1 MVKTH
6 PFFKTTAREIRN
18 SIGRFIAILI
28 ITALGVGFFSGLR
41 LTEPSMTATADKFL
55 TEQNLFDF
63 RLLSTLGF
71 TNDDVKA
78 FDGVDG
84 MKASGAYNLDFL
96 GLCGSGNELILK
108 AHSITDGINIP
119 QVINGSMPESE
130 NECVVDANIAGS
142 APIGS
147 VIKVADS
154 NTQSAKDT
162 LKYTE
167 FTVVGHVRSPYYI
180 NFERGNSSVGTGSIA
195 GFVYIPEAAFESEVY
210 HEIFID
216 APIEGKAFSS
226 KYDDGASALSPKI
239 ESILNERG
247 QIRFDDIYNE
257 ALSEINKN
265 QAELDNAK
273 LELED
278 GRAKLDDAITQ
289 YNEAKAL
296 YEQFKD
302 FLTEEQKAE
311 YLRQFQ
317 EAEKQI
323 ADGEKELKDAETK
336 ISDGQAAIDQGRAD
350 LEALTAP
357 SLFVLGRD
365 TNIGYACFENDS
377 GIVSAISVV
386 FPLLFM
392 LVAIL
397 VCMTTMTRMVD
408 ENRVQIGVFKSLGY
422 SNLKIQSKFLIYSG
436 IAASAG
442 WLGGYAL
449 GSYFVPRIIW
459 NVYNIMYNFADLTY
473 VFDPLLFLL
482 CFAAAIGCACGSA
495 YFACRAALQS
505 VPAELIRPKAPKTG
519 KKIFLERIGFL
530 WKRFSFLHKVSARNI
545 FRYKNRLFMMIIGI
559 GGCTALLVTGFG
571 IRDSIKN
578 IVSFQFDEIML
589 YDYSANIDTENK
601 EVYDKLI
608 ELDGIESGL
617 GVYQTSASLKN
628 KDERADA
635 FLLSCNDPRFTDF
648 IDLHEAK
655 EPIPYPENGNA
666 VISAGVA
673 EILGI
678 SVGDSVTIN
687 IGETRE
693 TTFTVSG
700 IFDNFFNNY
709 VILTESDCES
719 AVGKTV
725 SPNTVFL
732 KTIPD
737 ENSGDLA
744 ARISGVNGVTSVTST
759 SELIDRVSSSL
770 NSIEYIVAFVVI
782 CAAALAFVVL
792 YNLSNINIAERVREI
807 ATIKVLGFHKK
818 EVSSYIFREII
829 ALTFIGATIG
839 LPLGKLL
846 HSFVMHQIKVNTV
859 HFDNRIS
866 VLSFLIAFTMT
877 IVFAFIIN
885 IFMARRLDKIDM
897 SGSLKS
903 VE

>member
-1 MVKTH
+1 MVRA
-6 PFFKTTAREIRN
+6 FLKTTVREIKN
-18 SIGRFIAILI
+18 SIGRFLAILI
-28 ITALGVGFFSGLR
+28 ITALGVGFFAGLR
-41 LTEPSMTATADKFL
+41 LPEPSMTATADKFL

-71 TNDDVKA
+71 TEDDVKA

-84 MKASGAYNLDFL
+84 MTAKGAYNVDFL
-96 GLCGSGNELILK
+96 GLSEGGELVFK

-119 QVINGSMPESE
+119 RVVDGNLPSAD
-130 NECVVDANIAGS
+130 NECVVDANISGA

-154 NTQSAKDT
+154 NTDNAKDT

-167 FTVVGHVRSPYYI
+167 YKVVGHVRSPYYI
-180 NFERGNSSVGTGSIA
+180 NFERGSTSVGTGRIS
-195 GFVYIPEAAFESEVY
+195 GFIYLPEGGFNSEAY
-210 HEIFID
+210 HEIFVD
-216 APIEGKAFSS
+216 APINGKAFENE
-226 KYDDGASALSPKI
+226 YDEEAAVISQKI

-247 QIRFDDIYNE
+247 QERYDSIYNE
-257 ALSEINKN
+257 ALSEINSN
-265 QAELDNAK
+265 QAELDEAAAELEAEKLK
-273 LELED
+273 LEDSKAE
-278 GRAKLDDAITQ
+278 
-289 YNEAKAL
+289 YENYKAL
-296 YEQFKD
+296 FEQYES

-311 YLRQFQ
+311 YQ
-317 EAEKQI
+317 KQLDDAAKLI
-323 ADGEKELKDAETK
+323 ADGEKKILDAETA
-336 ISDGQAAIDQGRAD
+336 IAEGQAAID
-350 LEALTAP
+350 EARSELDSLSVP
-357 SLFVLGRD
+357 SLYVLGRD
-365 TNIGYACFENDS
+365 TNVGYACFENDS

-397 VCMTTMTRMVD
+397 VCMTTMARMVD

-422 SNLKIQSKFLIYSG
+422 GNFTIQSKFLIYSG
-436 IAASAG
+436 LAACAG
-442 WLGGYAL
+442 WLGGYML

-459 NVYNIMYNFADLTY
+459 NVYNIMYNFAELEY
-473 VFDPLLFLL
+473 VFDPLLFAL
-482 CFAAAIGCACGSA
+482 CFLAAIGCACGTA
-495 YFACRAALQS
+495 YLACRAELRS

-589 YDYSANIDTENK
+589 YDYNVSIEGDTDS
-601 EVYDKLI
+601 VYDNLI
-608 ELDGIESGL
+608 SLDGIESGL
-617 GVYQTSASLKN
+617 GVYQTSVNLTN
-628 KDERADA
+628 DQERLDTY
-635 FLLSCNDPRFTDF
+635 LLSSSDPRFTDF
-648 IDLHEAK
+648 VDLHNGNEA
-655 EPIPYPENGNA
+655 IQYPENGNA
-666 VISAGVA
+666 VISAGAA

-678 SVGDSVTIN
+678 SVGDN
-687 IGETRE
+687 ITVNFGETRE
-693 TTFTVSG
+693 TVFNVSG
-700 IFDNFFNNY
+700 IFDNFFYNY
-709 VILTESDCES
+709 IILTESDCEKATGS
-719 AVGKTV
+719 AAST
-725 SPNTVFL
+725 NAVFL
-732 KTIPD
+732 KATQN

-744 ARISGVNGVTSVTST
+744 ARISGISGVTSVTST
-759 SELIDRVSSSL
+759 SDLTDRVSSSL
-770 NSIEYIVAFVVI
+770 DSIEYIVVFVVI

-807 ATIKVLGFHKK
+807 ATIKVLGFYKK
-818 EVSSYIFREII
+818 EVSDYIFREII
-829 ALTFIGATIG
+829 ALTFIGAVVG

-846 HSFVMHQIKVNTV
+846 HSFVMQQIQVSSV
-859 HFDNRIS
+859 HFENRIS
-866 VLSFLIAFTMT
+866 VWSFLIAFAMT
-877 IVFAFIIN
+877 VVFAFLIN

>member
-1 MVKTH
+1 MVKSH
-6 PFFKTTAREIRN
+6 PFFKTTAREIKN

-28 ITALGVGFFSGLR
+28 ITALGVGFFAGLR

-55 TEQNLFDF
+55 TDQNLYDF

-71 TNDDVKA
+71 TEDDVKA
-78 FDGVDG
+78 FDGVEG
-84 MKASGAYNLDFL
+84 MKAKGAYTLDFL
-96 GLCGSGNELILK
+96 GLCEGGNEQIFK
-108 AHSITDGINIP
+108 AHSITDGINVP
-119 QVINGSMPESE
+119 QIVRGSMPSSD
-130 NECVVDANIAGS
+130 NECVVDSKISGYT
-142 APIGS
+142 PIGS
-147 VIKVADS
+147 VIKISES
-154 NTQSAKDT
+154 NSQGTKDT
-162 LKYTE
+162 LKYKE

-180 NFERGNSSVGTGSIA
+180 NFERGNSSVGTGQIA
-195 GFVYIPEAAFESEVY
+195 GFVYIPESAFESDVY

-216 APIEGKAFSS
+216 APIDGKAFSD
-226 KYDDGASALSPKI
+226 KYVSGENEFSPKI

-247 QIRFDDIYNE
+247 EIRFESIRNE
-257 ALSEINKN
+257 ALNEINNN
-265 QAELDNAK
+265 QAELDSAK

-278 GRAKLDDAITQ
+278 GRAKLNDAKAK
-289 YNEAKAL
+289 YNEAKEL
-296 YEQFKD
+296 YEKFEN

-311 YLRQFQ
+311 YQKQFA

-323 ADGEKELKDAETK
+323 ADGEKELRDAELK
-336 ISDGQAAIDQGRAD
+336 ITDGQAELDEAKAE
-350 LEALTAP
+350 LEALSAP
-357 SLFVLGRD
+357 SLFVLGRE
-365 TNIGYACFENDS
+365 TNVGYSCFESDS
-377 GIVSAISVV
+377 KIVSAISVV

-392 LVAIL
+392 LVAVL

-422 SNLKIQSKFLIYSG
+422 SNFKIQSKFLIYSG
-436 IAASAG
+436 IAATAG

-449 GSYFVPRIIW
+449 GSFFVPKIIW
-459 NVYNIMYNFADLTY
+459 NVYNIMYNFSELLH
-473 VFDPLLFLL
+473 VFDPLLFAL
-482 CFAAAIGCACGSA
+482 CFVAAIGCACGSS
-495 YFACRAALQS
+495 YLACRAALRS

-519 KKIFLERIGFL
+519 KKIFLEHIGFL

-589 YDYSANIDTENK
+589 YDYSANTDTENK
-601 EVYDKLI
+601 EVFDNLI
-608 ELDGIESGL
+608 ALDGIESGL
-617 GVYQTSASLKN
+617 NVYQTSARLKFEN
-628 KDERADA
+628 KSSDA
-635 FLLSCNDPRFTDF
+635 FLLSCNDPDFNRFV
-648 IDLHEAK
+648 DLHK
-655 EPIPYPENGNA
+655 GKSPISYPESGNA
-666 VISAGVA
+666 VISEGVA

-678 SVGDSVTIN
+678 SVGDKVTIN

-693 TTFTVSG
+693 TTFKVSG
-700 IFDNFFNNY
+700 IFDNFFSNY
-709 VILTESDCES
+709 VIINESDCENT
-719 AVGKTV
+719 VGKQI

-732 KTIPD
+732 KTTEN
-737 ENSGDLA
+737 ENSGDLS

-759 SELIDRVSSSL
+759 AELTERVTSSL
-770 NSIEYIVAFVVI
+770 NSIEYIVVFVVV

-829 ALTFIGATIG
+829 ALTFIGAIVG

-846 HSFVMHQIKVNTV
+846 HTFVMQQIKVNSV
-859 HFDNRIS
+859 HFENRIS
-866 VLSFLIAFTMT
+866 PLSFFTAFAMT
-877 IVFAFIIN
+877 VVFAFIIN
-885 IFMARRLDKIDM
+885 IFMTRRLDKIDM